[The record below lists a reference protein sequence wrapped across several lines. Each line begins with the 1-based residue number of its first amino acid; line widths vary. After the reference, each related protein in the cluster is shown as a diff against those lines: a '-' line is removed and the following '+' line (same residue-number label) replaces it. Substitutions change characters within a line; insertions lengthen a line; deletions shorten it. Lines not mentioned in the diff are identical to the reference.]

1 MSKLV
6 WLTAAIAGL
15 ASCGGNDNP
24 AMPDGP
30 PADPDAAPDAPP
42 AYVPPTPF
50 SVRLS
55 QAGPDQ
61 LQSAVAAP
69 DGKFY
74 AAGFTAAAAAGP
86 RLVTV
91 VKLTTTGLDTT
102 FGVNG
107 VFTSAV
113 DFRGGAGEV
122 SIATQPSGKIV
133 VAATVANATDP
144 NDRDVAVLRLDAS
157 GALDTAFG
165 VGGVRVLD
173 LNTAHNTGTALVGP
187 DAARGISV
195 DGAGRIY
202 VGAVSRGTGTAPGG
216 GPRVDTDFTV
226 ARLTVE
232 GELDTAWGTGGKHL
246 LDIQESNAT
255 LRGLIARPDGTVFV
269 GGYANSLGVNSVQP
283 VVYKLKTDGAL
294 DTGWAAATGGVFH
307 EVVLAIQTEVYN
319 FVVQGDHLVTAGYGR
334 NAGTTNDYV
343 SLRFRL
349 ADGVRDLTWGGTTNG
364 AAVVDPSGTM
374 LGSNCRNAL
383 ALPNGRTALIGSTG
397 PANMPSQDAVI
408 VILGPDG
415 RVDTAT
421 YGDGIHTFPLG
432 ANGNDQWW
440 GGAVSGNA
448 AIFVGYKGGGATQSE
463 ASNDDAYAVVLPLA
477 R

>member
-1 MSKLV
+1 MLKLV

-15 ASCGGNDNP
+15 ASCGDNGP
-24 AMPDGP
+24 TATSDGP
-30 PADPDAAPDAPP
+30 PADPDAPLDAPP
-42 AYVPPTPF
+42 GFVSPTPF
-50 SVRLS
+50 AVPLS
-55 QAGPDQ
+55 AAGPDQ
-61 LQSAVAAP
+61 LQSATTAP

-74 AAGFTAAAAAGP
+74 AAGFAGAAVTGA
-86 RLVTV
+86 RFVTV
-91 VKLTTTGLDTT
+91 VKLTQTGVDTG
-102 FGVNG
+102 FGTKG

-113 DFRGGAGEV
+113 DFRGGAGEIG
-122 SIATQPSGKIV
+122 IAMQSSGKIV
-133 VAATVANATDP
+133 VSATVTSATDP
-144 NDRDVAVLRLDAS
+144 NDRDVAVLRLDAT
-157 GALDTAFG
+157 GALDTSFG
-165 VGGVRVLD
+165 MNGVRVLD
-173 LNTAHNTGTALVGP
+173 LNTAHNTGTALVGL
-187 DAARGISV
+187 DASRGISV

-202 VGAVSRGTGTAPGG
+202 VLAAARGTGTATGG

-226 ARLTVE
+226 ARLTAE
-232 GELDTAWGTGGKHL
+232 GELDTAWGTGGKNQ

-255 LRGLIARPDGTVFV
+255 PRGLRAMSDGTVIV
-269 GGYANSLGVNSVQP
+269 GGYANSPGVGTVQP
-283 VVYKLKTDGAL
+283 VVYKLKTDGTL
-294 DTGWAAATGGVFH
+294 DTEWAKATGGVFH

-319 FVVQGDHLVTAGYGR
+319 FAIQGEHLVTAGYGR
-334 NAGTTNDYV
+334 NAGTTNDWV

-364 AAVVDPSGTM
+364 ASVVDPSGTM

-383 ALPNGRTALIGSTG
+383 ALPNDRTALIGSTG
-397 PANMPSQDAVI
+397 PANMPTQDAAI

-415 RVDTAT
+415 RVDTST

-440 GGAVSGNA
+440 GGAVSGTA

-463 ASNDDAYAVVLPLA
+463 TSNDDAYAVVLPL